1 MLHALILGFRQLADP
16 AVQRL
21 LLRCVLLTLAT
32 FLAGRGDLPADEA
45 GPLDLTLDDFTSGVV
60 AGAAETYQA
69 VAPSLGTRRR
79 RE

>member
-32 FLAGRGDLPADEA
+32 FLALVAAVAALLFGF
-45 GPLDLTLDDFTSGVV
+45 DLTGISWLDQCWRPP
-60 AGAAETYQA
+60 AR
-69 VAPSLGTRRR
+69 PSCWSWRGCCSRSWPG
-79 RE
+79 